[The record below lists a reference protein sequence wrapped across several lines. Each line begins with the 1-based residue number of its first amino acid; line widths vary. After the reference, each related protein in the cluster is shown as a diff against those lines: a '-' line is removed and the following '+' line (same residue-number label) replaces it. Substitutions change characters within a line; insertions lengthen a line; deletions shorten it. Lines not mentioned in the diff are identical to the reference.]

1 MQPTG
6 IVAMPISSPRDRA
19 RRASGVLTVEKANGI
34 VNVIVT
40 PIIEHTTAPA
50 YRPTAASLHRLIASG

>member
-1 MQPTG
+1 
-6 IVAMPISSPRDRA
+6 MPISSPRDSA